1 VLASADIG
9 EDAVVLKNLRR
20 NLKHRLKPGRAEEP
34 RLPAIPADLDE
45 EAAAIIRDVT
55 PYTMTSPERVFALIQ
70 AVRYVVV
77 ARVEGA
83 IVECG
88 VWRGGS
94 VMAAARVLKQ
104 AGAARDLHLFDTFEG
119 MTRPTDADVDHAGVP
134 ATIEFERT
142 QTGDDA
148 SDWCRATLEETRA
161 NLLGTGYDSA
171 RIHLVKGRVEETI
184 PARAPE
190 RIALLRLDTDWYES
204 TRHELVHLY
213 PRLAR
218 GGVLIIDDYDHWKG
232 SRKATDEYFAGL
244 QQPVLLSRIDATG
257 RIAVKTT

>member
-1 VLASADIG
+1 MI
-9 EDAVVLKNLRR
+9 LKNLRA
-20 NLKHRLKPGRAEEP
+20 NLKQKLKPGGAERP
-34 RLPAIPADLDE
+34 RLPAIPPDIDD
-45 EAAAIIRDVT
+45 EAAAIVREVA

-70 AVRYVVV
+70 AVRYVVA
-77 ARVEGA
+77 ARIEGA

-94 VMAAARVLKQ
+94 MMAAARILKL

-119 MTRPTDADVDHAGVP
+119 MTRPTAADVDHSGVP
-134 ATIEFERT
+134 AAVEFERT
-142 QTGDDA
+142 KTGDDA

-161 NLLGTGYDSA
+161 NLLGTGYDAA

-204 TRHELVHLY
+204 TRHELQHLY

-218 GGVLIIDDYDHWKG
+218 GGVLIIDDYGHWQG
-232 SRKATDEYFAGL
+232 ARQAVDEYF
-244 QQPVLLSRIDATG
+244 QEHRVKVLLNRIDYTG
-257 RIAVKTT
+257 RIGVVPGACDGMGASR